1 MYKTNIQI
9 NFKSSMLKSILC
21 DYSNVYIV
29 VSRNITVDE
38 VARGR
43 GNINIQV

>member
-1 MYKTNIQI
+1 
-9 NFKSSMLKSILC
+9 MLKSILC
-21 DYSNVYIV
+21 DYSDVYIV